1 MGIFD
6 AITGM
11 AERHPDV
18 NEQQHSTLLQ
28 SAMAMFREARPP
40 HALPKIFH

>member
-11 AERHPDV
+11 AERHPNV
-18 NEQQHSTLLQ
+18 SQEQHSNLLQ
-28 SAMAMFREARPP
+28 SAMAMFAIPEEY
-40 HALPKIFH
+40 LVC